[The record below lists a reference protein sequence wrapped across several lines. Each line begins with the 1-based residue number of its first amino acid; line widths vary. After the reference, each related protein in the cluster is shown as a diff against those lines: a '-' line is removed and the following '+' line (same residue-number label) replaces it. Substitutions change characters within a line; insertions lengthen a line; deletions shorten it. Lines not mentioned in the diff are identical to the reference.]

1 MIGDPLRWNLDRVVV
16 VGTSCSGKTTLAR
29 RLAGIL
35 GTPHVELDS
44 LHWGPEW
51 TPHADFPSRV
61 LEAVEQPRWV
71 IEGNYSSVRD
81 LVWRRCTSIVWLDY
95 SFARVFSRAL
105 GRTVRRIVKRET
117 LYSGNRETIR
127 RSFFDLDGIPWWVVR
142 THRRRRREYP
152 ELLRRPEYG
161 HAALI
166 RLRSPAVAEEFLARL
181 RAGAESAG
189 PLE

>member
-1 MIGDPLRWNLDRVVV
+1 MSSMIGDPLRWNLDRVVV

-71 IEGNYSSVRD
+71 IEGNYFLTCPTVVDKSNVEQVAK
-81 LVWRRCTSIVWLDY
+81 LV
-95 SFARVFSRAL
+95 
-105 GRTVRRIVKRET
+105 K
-117 LYSGNRETIR
+117 
-127 RSFFDLDGIPWWVVR
+127 
-142 THRRRRREYP
+142 
-152 ELLRRPEYG
+152 
-161 HAALI
+161 
-166 RLRSPAVAEEFLARL
+166 
-181 RAGAESAG
+181 AGYR
-189 PLE
+189 

>member
-1 MIGDPLRWNLDRVVV
+1 M

-127 RSFFDLDGIPWWVVR
+127 RRFC
-142 THRRRRREYP
+142 
-152 ELLRRPEYG
+152 
-161 HAALI
+161 
-166 RLRSPAVAEEFLARL
+166 
-181 RAGAESAG
+181 ESG
-189 PLE
+189 TESSSRK